1 MVEGGIGIETAA
13 VDAIEIEIGI
23 ATQPAMLVGETTT
36 TVIAA
41 AVSRAL
47 ALILV

>member
-1 MVEGGIGIETAA
+1 MVEGGIGIET
-13 VDAIEIEIGI
+13 VDGIEIGI
-23 ATQPAMLVGETTT
+23 GIAAQPAMLVGETTT

-47 ALILV
+47 ALLLV

>member
-1 MVEGGIGIETAA
+1 MVEGGIGIGIAA
-13 VDAIEIEIGI
+13 VDAIEIGI

-47 ALILV
+47 ALLLV